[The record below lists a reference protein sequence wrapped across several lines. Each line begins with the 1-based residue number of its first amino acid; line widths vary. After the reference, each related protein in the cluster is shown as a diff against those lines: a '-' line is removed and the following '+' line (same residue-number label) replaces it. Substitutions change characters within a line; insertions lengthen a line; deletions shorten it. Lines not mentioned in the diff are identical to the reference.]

1 MQRKHRGEKSD
12 DALGKLTGEEIRAQ
26 RGRSARATAAAACQ
40 STGGLRKPWRPRRGC
55 QGEEQA
61 RGRRK

>member
-12 DALGKLTGEEIRAQ
+12 DALGKLTGEELRAQ
-26 RGRSARATAAAACQ
+26 RGRSARATAA
-40 STGGLRKPWRPRRGC
+40 GGLRKPWRPRRGC

-61 RGRRK
+61 RGRRE